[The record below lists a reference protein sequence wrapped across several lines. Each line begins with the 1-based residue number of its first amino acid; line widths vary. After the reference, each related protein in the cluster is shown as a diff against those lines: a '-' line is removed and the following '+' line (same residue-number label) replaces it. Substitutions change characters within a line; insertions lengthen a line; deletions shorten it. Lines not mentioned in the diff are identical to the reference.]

1 MNEKQKRKQSHFAG
15 VRERAATRPS
25 RRKLQPE
32 RYNKVMLERRER
44 ALRPAGAA
52 PEARKINPGGVN
64 VGAALDQIIK
74 RQESGGYSK
83 TRSK

>member
-44 ALRPAGAA
+44 ARRPEGALVAGSRAKLTLG
-52 PEARKINPGGVN
+52 E
-64 VGAALDQIIK
+64 LDAIIK
-74 RQESGGYSK
+74 RQESGGFST